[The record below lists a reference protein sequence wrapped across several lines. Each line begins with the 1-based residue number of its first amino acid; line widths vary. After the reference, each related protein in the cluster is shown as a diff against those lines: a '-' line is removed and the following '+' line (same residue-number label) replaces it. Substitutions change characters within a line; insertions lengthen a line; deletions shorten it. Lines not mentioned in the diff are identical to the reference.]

1 MQSPT
6 PSEGL
11 LADEYALE
19 MMRAYWLAG
28 QHRRRVVK
36 EVFFRKAPF
45 QGRLALAVGI
55 NQVADYLLNLK
66 LTEDDLQYIASLG
79 FEPEFVEHLRGLRFT
94 GDMYAVA
101 EGTFVFPGEPIIT
114 LVGPIE
120 ELTYV
125 EARVLNI
132 VNPQTLVATKAYR
145 VVEAAEGDPIL
156 EMGLRRAQGGDAS
169 IYHSRAAYIAG
180 VAGTSNLE
188 AGRLFGIPAKGTHAH
203 ALVMLGGDEK
213 EAFRL
218 WAQSQIKLGRNP
230 TFLVDTYDSLRSGL
244 PNAIAVARE
253 MGIRIGAI
261 RIDSGDLAYLSKKC
275 RKILDDEGFKDAQII
290 ASGDLDEYV
299 IRDLKLQ
306 KAPIDMWGVGTNM
319 VVAADQP
326 SLGGVYKMSAV
337 EENGAWSPRIKVS
350 ENPEKVTHPGGPKQL
365 IRFRCRETG
374 YYLADLLMLPDEP
387 LPKPD
392 QPFLI
397 FDPVH
402 TWKRTCLRN
411 FEVENLLITYVR
423 DGRRAIPRRSPAEV
437 TAEARERVATQ
448 RQRFYEEIQRL
459 TNPAAYK
466 VDLSEPLWKLKMQ
479 MLDAMTRH

>member
-1 MQSPT
+1 MRSPT

-45 QGRLALAVGI
+45 RGRLALAVGI
-55 NQVADYLLNLK
+55 NQVAEYLTQLRLSE
-66 LTEDDLQYIASLG
+66 EDLEYIASLG

-94 GDMYAVA
+94 GDMHAVT

-125 EARVLNI
+125 EARILNI
-132 VNPQTLVATKAYR
+132 VNPQTLVATKAFR
-145 VVEAAEGDPIL
+145 VVEAAQGDPVL

-169 IYHSRAAYIAG
+169 IYHSRASYIAG
-180 VAGTSNLE
+180 VAATSNLE
-188 AGRLFGIPAKGTHAH
+188 AGRLFGVPARGTHAH

-218 WAQSQIKLGRNP
+218 WAQSQVKLGRAP
-230 TFLVDTYDSLRSGL
+230 TFLLDTYDSLRSGL
-244 PNAIAVARE
+244 PNAIAVAQE
-253 MGIRIGAI
+253 MGIRIGAV
-261 RIDSGDLAYLSKKC
+261 RLDSGDLAYLSKKC
-275 RKILDDEGFKDAQII
+275 RQVLDDAGFKDAKII

-326 SLGGVYKMSAV
+326 ALGGVYKLAAV
-337 EENGAWSPRIKVS
+337 EENGTWSPRIKVS

-365 IRFRCRETG
+365 IRFRSRETG

-392 QPFLI
+392 EPFLI

-411 FEVENLLITYVR
+411 FTVENLLVTYVR
-423 DGRRAIPRRSPAEV
+423 GGKRALPEQSPAEV
-437 TAEARERVATQ
+437 TAAARARVNTQ
-448 RQRFYEEIQRL
+448 RERFYEEIQRL
-459 TNPAAYK
+459 TNPADYK

-479 MLDAMTRH
+479 MLDARGRQ

>member
-1 MQSPT
+1 MRSPT

-45 QGRLALAVGI
+45 GGRLALAVGI
-55 NQVADYLLNLK
+55 NQVAEYLAQLK
-66 LTEDDLQYIASLG
+66 LSDEDLEYIRSLG

-94 GDMYAVA
+94 GTMRAVA

-125 EARVLNI
+125 EARILNI
-132 VNPQTLVATKAYR
+132 VNPQTLVATKAFR
-145 VVEAAEGDPIL
+145 VVEAAQGDPIL

-169 IYHSRAAYIAG
+169 IYHSRASYIAG
-180 VAGTSNLE
+180 VASTSNLE
-188 AGRLFGIPAKGTHAH
+188 AGRLFGIPARGTHAH

-218 WAQSQIKLGRNP
+218 WAQSQLKLGRNP

-275 RKILDDEGFKDAQII
+275 RQMLDDAGFRDAKIV

-326 SLGGVYKMSAV
+326 SLGGVYKLSAV
-337 EENGAWSPRIKVS
+337 EENGVWSPRIKVS

-365 IRFRCRETG
+365 IRFRSRDTG

-387 LPKPD
+387 LPNPD
-392 QPFLI
+392 EPFLI

-402 TWKRTCLRN
+402 TWKRTLLRN
-411 FEVENLLITYVR
+411 FEVEDLLHTYIQ
-423 DGRRAIPRRSPAEV
+423 DGKPLLPDRSPREV
-437 TAEARERVATQ
+437 TAAAREWVAVQ
-448 RQRFYEEIQRL
+448 RKRFYEEIQRL

-479 MLDAMTRH
+479 MLESSTRH

>member
-1 MQSPT
+1 
-6 PSEGL
+6 
-11 LADEYALE
+11 

-45 QGRLALAVGI
+45 GGQLALAVGI
-55 NQVADYLLNLK
+55 NQVAQYLAELK
-66 LTEDDLQYIASLG
+66 LSEEDLEYIAGLG

-94 GDMYAVA
+94 GTMRAVA

-125 EARVLNI
+125 EARILNI
-132 VNPQTLVATKAYR
+132 VNPQTLVATKAFR
-145 VVEAAEGDPIL
+145 VVEAAEGDPVL
-156 EMGLRRAQGGDAS
+156 EMGLRRAQGGDAA

-180 VAGTSNLE
+180 VDSTSNLE
-188 AGRLFGIPAKGTHAH
+188 AGRLFGIPVKGTHAH

-230 TFLVDTYDSLRSGL
+230 TFLIDTYDSLRSGL

-253 MGIRIGAI
+253 LGIRIGAI
-261 RIDSGDLAYLSKKC
+261 RIDSGDLAYLSKEC
-275 RKILDDEGFKDAQII
+275 RRMLDEAGFKDAKIV

-326 SLGGVYKMSAV
+326 SLGGVYKLAAV
-337 EENGAWSPRIKVS
+337 DENGTWSPRIKIS
-350 ENPEKVTHPGGPKQL
+350 ENPEKVTHP
-365 IRFRCRETG
+365 
-374 YYLADLLMLPDEP
+374 
-387 LPKPD
+387 
-392 QPFLI
+392 
-397 FDPVH
+397 
-402 TWKRTCLRN
+402 
-411 FEVENLLITYVR
+411 
-423 DGRRAIPRRSPAEV
+423 
-437 TAEARERVATQ
+437 
-448 RQRFYEEIQRL
+448 
-459 TNPAAYK
+459 
-466 VDLSEPLWKLKMQ
+466 
-479 MLDAMTRH
+479 

>member
-1 MQSPT
+1 
-6 PSEGL
+6 
-11 LADEYALE
+11 

-28 QHRRRVVK
+28 EHRRRVVK

-55 NQVADYLLNLK
+55 NQVAEYLTQLRLSE
-66 LTEDDLQYIASLG
+66 EDLEYISTLG
-79 FEPEFVEHLRGLRFT
+79 FEREFVEHLRGLRFT
-94 GDMYAVA
+94 GTMHAVT

-125 EARVLNI
+125 EARILNI
-132 VNPQTLVATKAYR
+132 VNPQTLVATKAFR
-145 VVEAAEGDPIL
+145 VVEAAQGDPVL

-169 IYHSRAAYIAG
+169 IYHSRASYIAG
-180 VAGTSNLE
+180 VAATSNLE
-188 AGRLFGIPAKGTHAH
+188 AGRLFGVPARGTHAH

-218 WAQSQIKLGRNP
+218 WAESQVKLGRKP
-230 TFLVDTYDSLRSGL
+230 TFLLDTYDSLRSGL
-244 PNAIAVARE
+244 PNAIAVAQE
-253 MGIRIGAI
+253 MGIRIGAV
-261 RIDSGDLAYLSKKC
+261 RLDSGDLAYLSKKC
-275 RKILDDEGFKDAQII
+275 RQMLDDAGFKDAQII

-326 SLGGVYKMSAV
+326 ALGGVYKLAAV

-365 IRFRCRETG
+365 IRFRSRDTG

-387 LPKPD
+387 LPRPD

-411 FEVENLLITYVR
+411 FTVENLLVTYIR
-423 DGRRAIPRRSPAEV
+423 DGEWALPQQSPAEV
-437 TAEARERVATQ
+437 TAAARERVATQ
-448 RQRFYEEIQRL
+448 RVRFYEEIQRL
-459 TNPAAYK
+459 TNPAEYK

-479 MLDAMTRH
+479 MLDARGRQ